1 MFTPALARCSLSS
14 PSNVTRM
21 ACHSPALVGDDERTD
36 LACRKHTTGCQS
48 LERAYRVMEWERGGV
63 CDVLGA
69 GSRARLTNR
78 GEAGSA
84 RDLSVPQSH
93 VGYQS

>member
-1 MFTPALARCSLSS
+1 M
-14 PSNVTRM
+14 
-21 ACHSPALVGDDERTD
+21 
-36 LACRKHTTGCQS
+36 
-48 LERAYRVMEWERGGV
+48 MEWERGGV

-78 GEAGSA
+78 GGAGSV

-93 VGYQS
+93 VGYQSYLALHFK